1 MKDRRTPSQSDL
13 RASIDR
19 LNAEVTATQRAWPER
34 YPVPPEVDALIEYR
48 DDVVRRA
55 RSGDLRTSVKETAL

>member
-1 MKDRRTPSQSDL
+1 MKNNRTPALAAL

-19 LNAEVTATQRAWPER
+19 LNAEVLKTQYAWPER

-55 RSGDLRTSVKETAL
+55 RSGERFPVKATAP